1 MTVSFEEALFYEY
14 FRMLMPEEEII
25 QGDHEQLAGKELDL
39 WFPGKGF
46 AVEVGSWF
54 IHSQSPRAD
63 ANKRRI
69 AKRKGIHLVS
79 VLTGKKEGMPKKNG
93 TPLLAA
99 PSPQSPDVIW
109 SKHTLDRKVSITKFL
124 QVAKP
129 VCDAL
134 GVQYRAIPSDD
145 WQPMR
150 ERAMRRCDT
159 IATVDVPVP
168 NVQAGGASNAPVN
181 GQVNASATNPVS
193 VKDSSDAHDM
203 RANTNVHAN
212 ANTGAAQTGKTLV
225 LVGKSR
231 AGKTVA
237 MQTKAVHLG
246 TPQSGTQSNAPQSG
260 AAQTGAKHAG
270 AAQQGQGKKAGKA
283 NVEKI
288 LDKALAYAEADLDR
302 NGVHASAAHDRSA
315 AQSPDAGA
323 QVATAAQEAA
333 HQGAQ
338 TKPSTGR
345 GQVVHVV
352 VSGKGGSGVQHAD
365 KHADTDARS
374 QTGQPNQS
382 KQQHA
387 GAGKGGQPQQKPTN
401 ATNAKGAKAG
411 QQPQQKPK
419 HQQAGQA
426 KPAQTNANA
435 GVKTQV
441 NANQPKHQQNAAAQ
455 NVAQPQ
461 SAQAG
466 AAQTNAVRNVAPA
479 QAAQS
484 QSAQASAAQSPAA
497 QTLDNKLVTSIR
509 GDWIVVF
516 HTIAGKPVA
525 ERTAFAQ
532 DIVRRLFA
540 RAIGVEEWP
549 QAVRDH
555 IAEVAVRELVRE
567 VEGSRSAAV
576 TPAVVHGLACAYGT
590 YQEHVATVSTMMNA
604 MTSQFLFK

>member
-109 SKHTLDRKVSITKFL
+109 SKHTLDRKASITKFL

-134 GVQYRAIPSDD
+134 GVQYRAIPPED

-168 NVQAGGASNAPVN
+168 NVQAGGASNA
-181 GQVNASATNPVS
+181 QVNAQAMNPVS
-193 VKDSSDAHDM
+193 VKDSSHANAHADA
-203 RANTNVHAN
+203 NAN

-231 AGKTVA
+231 AGKAVA
-237 MQTKAVHLG
+237 VQTKAVQLG
-246 TPQSGTQSNAPQSG
+246 TPQS
-260 AAQTGAKHAG
+260 G
-270 AAQQGQGKKAGKA
+270 AAQQGQGKKGVKA
-283 NVEKI
+283 SVEKF
-288 LDKALAYAEADLDR
+288 LDEALTYAEADLDR
-302 NGVHASAAHDRSA
+302 NGVHAAAAHDRSA

-323 QVATAAQEAA
+323 QGTAATQEAAA

-338 TKPSTGR
+338 TKSAPGK

-352 VSGKGGSGVQHAD
+352 VSGKGGSGAQHAD
-365 KHADTDARS
+365 KRADADAKS
-374 QTGQPNQS
+374 QP

-387 GAGKGGQPQQKPTN
+387 GAVKGGQPQSN
-401 ATNAKGAKAG
+401 AANANAQHAKGAKAG

-419 HQQAGQA
+419 HQQAGQT

-435 GVKTQV
+435 GAKAQP
-441 NANQPKHQQNAAAQ
+441 NQSKQQQKPAQAGAKSQANQQKPQQNVAQPKPAQGGAAPTNAAQ
-455 NVAQPQ
+455 NVAAQQTQPIQ
-461 SAQAG
+461 TAQA
-466 AAQTNAVRNVAPA
+466 
-479 QAAQS
+479 QS
-484 QSAQASAAQSPAA
+484 
-497 QTLDNKLVTSIR
+497 LDNKLVTSIR

-549 QAVRDH
+549 QVVRDH